1 MLPTTKYQ
9 IFFFLLFI
17 GLTLLNNSN
26 LDVWSAMSFICLNVW
41 VATSLIIKTVVI
53 MLALLR
59 EDLIK
64 QTKEK

>member
-17 GLTLLNNSN
+17 GLVLLDNRN
-26 LDVWSAMSFICLNVW
+26 LDVWSTMSFICLNIW
-41 VATSLIIKTVVI
+41 LATASIIKTVVI

-64 QTKEK
+64 QTKEQ

>member
-17 GLTLLNNSN
+17 GLTLLDNSN
-26 LDVWSAMSFICLNVW
+26 LDVWSAMSFICLQVW
-41 VATSLIIKTVVI
+41 MATAFIIKCI
-53 MLALLR
+53 HRMLALLR

>member
-17 GLTLLNNSN
+17 GLVLLNNSN

-53 MLALLR
+53 I

>member
-17 GLTLLNNSN
+17 GLTLLDNHN
-26 LDVWSAMSFICLNVW
+26 LDVWSAMSFICLNIW
-41 VATSLIIKTVVI
+41 LATASIIKTVVI

-64 QTKEK
+64 QTKEQ